1 VGLIIAYHSFSDYAT
16 LQSADITIMF
26 LFVFALALLLGLRF
40 FLVDKTDLRPDEGR
54 EVEDERNNETKAR
67 SD

>member
-1 VGLIIAYHSFSDYAT
+1 
-16 LQSADITIMF
+16 MF